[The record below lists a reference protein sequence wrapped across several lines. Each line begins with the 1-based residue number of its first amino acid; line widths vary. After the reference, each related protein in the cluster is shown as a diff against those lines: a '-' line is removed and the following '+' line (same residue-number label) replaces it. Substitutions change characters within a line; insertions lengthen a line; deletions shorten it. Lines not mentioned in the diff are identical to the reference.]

1 MFTYLQDFFFFLIW
15 TVLKEQLVLWRVD
28 SPYKTARIR
37 NRKLQGNSIL
47 NHASSLF
54 SLEIDLLVFLIDF

>member
-15 TVLKEQLVLWRVD
+15 TVLKEQLVLWRVE
-28 SPYKTARIR
+28 SPYKTARIW
-37 NRKLQGNSIL
+37 NGKLQGNSIL

-54 SLEIDLLVFLIDF
+54 SLEIDLLVFLIDL